1 MNSLEL
7 QTLLRSKMGKMPNKA
22 RKVVDYILSHMRE
35 AAFMSIGEV
44 AQHLEVSKAQ
54 LVRVSRMLGF
64 SGYSELKSALKDA
77 VLEQVNPA
85 AMFEKVMKDQ
95 KDLPETIYRIEHAN
109 LDDTW
114 KQLTPDKAMLFCDM
128 IKEAKDIYCVGWGI
142 SALVVESL
150 YTRLMEMG
158 LKGVLMKRGSVALI
172 EQARAVKEGD
182 LVIVCELPSYVIE
195 VTESIQKS
203 KENQARVITLT
214 DSPAAP
220 ICQYADLSF
229 YVSDKSPTFG
239 SSIIAP
245 LFLIHILT
253 SILAVNLGE
262 KAAAALK
269 DQLEGLH
276 DERIYY
282 PSYDLRY

>member
-1 MNSLEL
+1 
-7 QTLLRSKMGKMPNKA
+7 MGKMPNKA

-44 AQHLEVSKAQ
+44 AEHLEVSKAQ

-64 SGYSELKSALKDA
+64 SGYSELKTALKDA

-95 KDLPETIYRIEHAN
+95 KDLPEAIYRIEHAN

-114 KQLTPDKAMLFCDM
+114 KQITPEKVKLFCDM
-128 IKEAKDIYCVGWGI
+128 IQKANDIYCVGWGI
-142 SALVVESL
+142 SALVAESL

-158 LKGVLMKRGSVALI
+158 LKGVLMKRGSMALI

-195 VTESIQKS
+195 VTESIQRS
-203 KENQARVITLT
+203 KESNAKIITFT

-245 LFLIHILT
+245 LFLIHLLT

-269 DQLEGLH
+269 DQVKGLH